1 MPHVILLGDSVFDNG
16 PYTGGAPDV
25 PSRLAETLP
34 NEWHVTNAAV
44 DGARIA
50 EVAHQLAGVDLDAS
64 AAGEPTHLLVSVGGN
79 DALAVSEVLAA
90 EVFTVGEAL
99 QRMRKVVRVFREDYR
114 RMLQHLAMRGLP
126 TALCTIYEPRFA
138 DRLTQQMAVAG
149 LAHFND
155 AIQRE
160 AHARG
165 LPLLDL
171 RLICTT
177 DEDFVLEIE
186 PSAVGGTRIAAAAAV
201 LLREHDF
208 RSGRCTVYGGTPEI
222 ADAFFAAAGRES
234 TTGPETGIDATDR

>member
-16 PYTGGAPDV
+16 PYTGGKPDM
-25 PSRLAETLP
+25 PARLAETLP
-34 NEWHVTNAAV
+34 PDWRVTNAAV

-50 EVAHQLAGVDLDAS
+50 EVAHQLADVD
-64 AAGEPTHLLVSVGGN
+64 AAVEPTHLLVSVGGN
-79 DALAVSEVLAA
+79 DALAYSEVLAA

-99 QRMRKVVRVFREDYR
+99 QRMRKVVRTFSEDYR
-114 RMLQHLAMRGLP
+114 RLLQHLAMRGLP
-126 TALCTIYEPRFA
+126 VALCTIYEPRFA
-138 DRLTQQMAVAG
+138 DRLTQEMAVAG

-155 AIQRE
+155 VIQRE

-171 RLICTT
+171 RLVCTT

-186 PSAVGGTRIAAAAAV
+186 PSAIGGARIAAAAAM

-208 RSGRCTVYGGTPEI
+208 KGGRCTVFGGASEI
-222 ADAFFAAAGRES
+222 ADAFSVAADRQS
-234 TTGPETGIDATDR
+234 TTGPETGRDATDR